1 MKSVVIKSHLLP
13 QLVYLL
19 LDLILMSAGAL
30 ITYFDHHNYF
40 MGLFVL
46 AVFGWGT
53 VMILYRITQP
63 ILLEFSTNGIKNRM
77 PFLKR
82 KRFLIEWNN
91 ITNVSTSQRYLLT
104 TLVITLKSP
113 VDGKDT
119 FAFPLVGASSRAIE
133 EATFI
138 IEQGIT
144 YINTFQEEFE
154 THSQQFDYIK
164 ADIEFKQ
171 KFTQTNSKVIWYFW
185 TFLEII
191 AAVLAWRV
199 PSYIITKLTVTG
211 DLNGM
216 FVYFGLAT
224 PILLSLSELSYWII
238 YKLGW
243 HSTVSGRKIFLRRNT
258 LQIPIF
264 VKTDVAYQQ
273 RRQQITKRARCLYT
287 IFIVTRIIIT
297 TVLVS
302 IFMVLME
309 ANLESIFGIIIILVG
324 IFLVFSFW
332 ATYQVN
338 FIKIFHLKIIQT
350 ENNRPHFD
358 DVSE

>member
-1 MKSVVIKSHLLP
+1 
-13 QLVYLL
+13 
-19 LDLILMSAGAL
+19 
-30 ITYFDHHNYF
+30 
-40 MGLFVL
+40 
-46 AVFGWGT
+46 
-53 VMILYRITQP
+53 
-63 ILLEFSTNGIKNRM
+63 
-77 PFLKR
+77 
-82 KRFLIEWNN
+82 
-91 ITNVSTSQRYLLT
+91 
-104 TLVITLKSP
+104 
-113 VDGKDT
+113 
-119 FAFPLVGASSRAIE
+119 
-133 EATFI
+133 
-138 IEQGIT
+138 
-144 YINTFQEEFE
+144 
-154 THSQQFDYIK
+154 
-164 ADIEFKQ
+164 
-171 KFTQTNSKVIWYFW
+171 
-185 TFLEII
+185 
-191 AAVLAWRV
+191 
-199 PSYIITKLTVTG
+199 
-211 DLNGM
+211 M